1 MEFDFETGLQ
11 IALFFVAMAGVYLGF
26 LKDSM

>member
-1 MEFDFETGLQ
+1 MAIDFETGLQ
-11 IALFFVAMAGVYLGF
+11 LFLFVVAMIGMYLGF

>member
-1 MEFDFETGLQ
+1 MTIDFETGLQ
-11 IALFFVAMAGVYLGF
+11 LIMFVIAFIGMYLGF

>member
-1 MEFDFETGLQ
+1 MIDLETGLQ
-11 IALFFVAMAGVYLGF
+11 ILCFVLAFGGMYLGF

>member
-1 MEFDFETGLQ
+1 MPDLETTVHILIFV
-11 IALFFVAMAGVYLGF
+11 IAFIGMYLGF

>member
-1 MEFDFETGLQ
+1 MEIDFETGMQ
-11 IALFFVAMAGVYLGF
+11 IILFFVAFAGMYLGF

>member
-1 MEFDFETGLQ
+1 LEIDFETGMQ
-11 IALFFVAMAGVYLGF
+11 IITFFIAFGGMYLGF

>member
-1 MEFDFETGLQ
+1 MEIDFETTMQ
-11 IALFFVAMAGVYLGF
+11 IILFFVAFIGMYLGF

>member
-1 MEFDFETGLQ
+1 MEIDFETGMQ
-11 IALFFVAMAGVYLGF
+11 IIMFFVAFAGMYLGF